1 MNSQTRILATIP
13 FMLLLAISM
22 SYLDNPILVQAGEVW
37 AICVI
42 PYAFIVSGIFI
53 KHWYTEGS
61 LSRGKSRRTEP
72 LPRTQ
77 RIRKQVKQSNKRK
90 TVKPEAVVP
99 SPRAKRKHVKKVNV
113 MRPDIIPPEV
123 QCKGCGFREAEE
135 DGYCQTCKEEVMNQ
149 I

>member
-1 MNSQTRILATIP
+1 
-13 FMLLLAISM
+13 M
-22 SYLDNPILVQAGEVW
+22 SYLDNAILVQAGEVW

-53 KHWYTEGS
+53 KHWYTEVS
-61 LSRGKSRRTEP
+61 QHRSKTRRSENI
-72 LPRTQ
+72 PRTQ
-77 RIRKQVKQSNKRK
+77 RTRKQVRQNKKRK

-99 SPRAKRKHVKKVNV
+99 SPRVKRKHVKKVKV